1 MFAIICHDHFHGIEK
16 SPDRKPRAG
25 ILGGAW
31 LARLICFSVLGLAA
45 LIAVNPSQAQTDPS
59 DYGDHQT
66 PINIIDT
73 AVTYDP
79 AAPTFGDTSSLTSE
93 LTFSL
98 KNTTGSPFCP
108 TTNPNA
114 NPNSQRICRGYV
126 DNRWGSLKVYPVVSP
141 QIWFGG
147 DSYHLLEFHFH
158 APAEHLVNSILSDM
172 EVHFVFTKDG
182 ADLCSQGGLLVIGQR
197 ILKGSLNPELDNI
210 FGSQVVLPTMY
221 QPTGPYTQVQIKI
234 SNVLSGLDK
243 SYRYAGSLTAPFYI
257 SSCGNPPG
265 NPVQQLASGFL
276 PENVSWVLL
285 EDTIQMSE
293 QQIARFEALFPNGD
307 ARGPQALAGRE
318 VTKTTP

>member
-1 MFAIICHDHFHGIEK
+1 MEK
-16 SPDRKPRAG
+16 RLDRKPLAG
-25 ILGGAW
+25 LFGGAR
-31 LARLICFSVLGLAA
+31 LARLIFFSVLALAP
-45 LIAVNPSQAQTDPS
+45 LIVANRTHAQTAPS
-59 DYGDHQT
+59 AYGNHQT

-79 AAPTFGDTSSLTSE
+79 AAPTFGDTSSLMSE

-108 TTNPNA
+108 TKNPNA
-114 NPNSQRICRGYV
+114 NPNSRRICEGYV
-126 DNRWGSLKVYPVVSP
+126 DNRWGSLKAYPAVSP

-147 DSYHLLEFHFH
+147 ASYHLLEFHFH
-158 APAEHLVNSILSDM
+158 APAEHLVNGILSEM

-197 ILKGSLNPELDNI
+197 ISKGNSNPELDNI
-210 FGSQVVLPTMY
+210 FGPQVVLPTMY
-221 QPTGPYTQVQIKI
+221 QPTGPYTQVQINI
-234 SNVLSGLDK
+234 SKVLSGLDK
-243 SYRYAGSLTAPFYI
+243 SYGYAGSLTAPFYI
-257 SSCGNPPG
+257 SSCANPPG
-265 NPVQQLASGFL
+265 NPVQQLDSGFL

-285 EDTIQMSE
+285 EDTIQMSD

-307 ARGPQALAGRE
+307 ARGPQALAGRD